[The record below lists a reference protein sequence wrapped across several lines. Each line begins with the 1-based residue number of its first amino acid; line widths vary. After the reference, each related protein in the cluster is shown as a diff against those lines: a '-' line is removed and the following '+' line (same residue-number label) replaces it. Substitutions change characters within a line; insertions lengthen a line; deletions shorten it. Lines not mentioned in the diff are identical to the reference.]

1 MEIMLTLL
9 SLQVRYS
16 MRIPKFENWV
26 QGSKYVVNDINNKD
40 IRGEYDLTI
49 ADKKYKWIING
60 DIETPKS
67 EVNTT
72 DSKSYP
78 PNFRFPTIDFKR
90 DKIKILHNNIH
101 SLNRIYR
108 TLKRFLEKQF
118 YLMVTK

>member
-1 MEIMLTLL
+1 MT
-9 SLQVRYS
+9 SH
-16 MRIPKFENWV
+16 
-26 QGSKYVVNDINNKD
+26 KD

-78 PNFRFPTIDFKR
+78 PNFRFQQLISNV
-90 DKIKILHNNIH
+90 IKSSDSTQTTH
-101 SLNRIYR
+101 SLLNRIYR
-108 TLKRFLEKQF
+108 DIKTLSGKAI